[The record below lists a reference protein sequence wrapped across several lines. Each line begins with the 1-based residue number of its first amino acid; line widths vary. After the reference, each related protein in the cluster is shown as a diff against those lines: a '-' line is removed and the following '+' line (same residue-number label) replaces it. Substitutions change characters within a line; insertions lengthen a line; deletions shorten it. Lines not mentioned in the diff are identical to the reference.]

1 MWANRE
7 ASPTSYRFRLKGT
20 AAFGPLLM
28 LTSGLLFAV
37 MDCLIKISTTSFRI
51 WDIAFYRFGI
61 GMAIL
66 ILLFGR
72 HRNPFAGCQVRF
84 LVMRG
89 VAGSLSFLALIFAFQ
104 LIPIAT
110 ALVLFYVFPAFAAL
124 FSALLF
130 KEKLSKNMLWILV
143 ALGGVAVILDS
154 RLQGSLLGQA
164 MSLVGAALAG
174 IALAAV
180 KKARETN
187 GPVIIYLYFCLAGVL
202 ISFIPFVSDPQSP
215 SSTHEWLI
223 LGGIVGTSLIAQLL
237 MNEGFRYCSSFEG
250 SLLLTS
256 EVPFATCW
264 GIVFLHETVSWHFW
278 VGATMIFASI
288 IGLNRNLAF
297 TESWGDGRSPRK
309 PR

>member
-1 MWANRE
+1 MWAKQE
-7 ASPTSYRFRLKGT
+7 ASPISCRFRLRGT

-28 LTSGLLFAV
+28 LASGLLFAV
-37 MDCLIKISTTSFRI
+37 MDILIKIASTSFRI

-66 ILLFGR
+66 ILVFGWR
-72 HRNPFAGCQVRF
+72 RNPFAGCELRL
-84 LVMRG
+84 LVVRG
-89 VAGSLSFLALIFAFQ
+89 VAGSLSFLAVIIAFR

-130 KEKLSKNMLWILV
+130 KEKISKNLLWILV
-143 ALGGVAVILDS
+143 ALSGVAVILDS
-154 RLQGSLLGQA
+154 RIEGSLLGQA
-164 MSLVGAALAG
+164 MSLAGAALAG

-187 GPVIIYLYFCLAGVL
+187 GPVIIYLYFCLAGAL
-202 ISFIPFVSDPQSP
+202 ISFVPFAAAPQLP
-215 SSTHEWLI
+215 SSAHEWMV
-223 LGGIVGTSLIAQLL
+223 LGGIVCTSLIAQLL
-237 MNEGFRYCSSFEG
+237 MNEGFHYCSSFEG

-256 EVPFATCW
+256 EVPFVTFW
-264 GIVFLHETVSWHFW
+264 GIVFLHETVTWNFW

-288 IGLNRNLAF
+288 IGLNRNLVF
-297 TESWGDGRSPRK
+297 TEN
-309 PR
+309 